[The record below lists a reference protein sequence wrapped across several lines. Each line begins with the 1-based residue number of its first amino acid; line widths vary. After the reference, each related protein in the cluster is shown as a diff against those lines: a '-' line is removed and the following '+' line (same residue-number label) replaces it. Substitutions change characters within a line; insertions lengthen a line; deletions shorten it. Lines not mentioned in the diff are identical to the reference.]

1 MSKPDSD
8 EPSIPAT
15 SADIGFRSMRLDD
28 IDAGLRLC
36 RLSGWDQVARDW
48 ERFLAV
54 EPPAAGVAIRSGTV
68 IGTVATIQY
77 GARFAWIGMVLVDPA
92 AQGQGLGTSLVKYA
106 LEALRDVAAVRLD
119 ATPAGHPLYLK
130 HGFADECHLR
140 RMECGAVS
148 LDDYSHPE
156 MRLMTSRDLPDV
168 IAMDHGAFGA
178 PRAQLL
184 EWMYAGAPEYAVV
197 ARRNGTLAGYVFG
210 RHGHQF
216 GHLGPIVAVDASV
229 AQGMTTLCLSRHRG
243 RAFIVDAMSHSG
255 EWTAFLEQA
264 GFREQRPFIRMHRGG
279 QLPFGEPQQQFAV
292 LGPEFG

>member
-1 MSKPDSD
+1 MSRPDLRG
-8 EPSIPAT
+8 PSIP
-15 SADIGFRSMRLDD
+15 SSGPDIEFRSMVRDD

-48 ERFLAV
+48 ERFLAL

-68 IGTVATIQY
+68 VGTVATVPY
-77 GARFAWIGMVLVDPA
+77 GAQFGWIGMVLVDPG

-106 LEALRDVAAVRLD
+106 LGALRDVAAVRLD
-119 ATPAGHPLYLK
+119 ATPVGHPLYLK
-130 HGFADECHLR
+130 HGFADEGHLR
-140 RMECGAVS
+140 RMECGSAN
-148 LDDYSHPE
+148 LGQHAHPE
-156 MRLMTSRDLPDV
+156 IRPMTSGDLSDV
-168 IAMDHGAFGA
+168 IAMDHVVFGA
-178 PRAQLL
+178 PRGQLL
-184 EWMYAGAPEYAVV
+184 QWMYDGAPEYAVV
-197 ARRNGTLAGYVFG
+197 ARRHGRLAGYVFG

-216 GHLGPIVAVDASV
+216 GHLGPIVAVDDRL
-229 AQGMTTLCLSRHRG
+229 AQEMITACLSRHRG

-279 QLPFGEPQQQFAV
+279 QPPFGLPRQQFAV